1 MNKAIEMFP
10 DRSEPYF
17 HLGKYFN
24 DKSRCDLG
32 YKYFKLAQEQDFDSA
47 MSKYI
52 LFVERNCYGKHI
64 NDELSVSCYW
74 TDKGEEGIIEK
85 IIPLVM
91 SRNPFS
97 FVPIGNNLNFE
108 YKFLVSKINHYRKL
122 DIDVSYFHNRP
133 SIDLKPVM
141 VLLNGGRF
149 KGYNLILNK
158 SGSGSS
164 VPQWYDKREFNK
176 IIEYVIDET
185 TKFTTFYY
193 KIYHLMFDG
202 TLKNNV
208 LNHNRRLDDFV

>member
-1 MNKAIEMFP
+1 MEWMSIMPPYYFDIETTGL
-10 DRSEPYF
+10 DSENDHILTIQYQKIG
-17 HLGKYFN
+17 LASGKPEGPLTIL
-24 DKSRCDLG
+24 KSWKD
-32 YKYFKLAQEQDFDSA
+32 
-47 MSKYI
+47 
-52 LFVERNCYGKHI
+52 N
-64 NDELSVSCYW
+64 
-74 TDKGEEGIIEK
+74 KGEEGIIEK

-91 SRNPFS
+91 STNPFS

-108 YKFLVSKINHYRKL
+108 YKFLVNKINHYKKL
-122 DIDVSYFHNRP
+122 DVDISYFHNRP

-164 VPQWYDKREFNK
+164 VPQWYVKKEFDK

>member
-1 MNKAIEMFP
+1 MP
-10 DRSEPYF
+10 PYYF
-17 HLGKYFN
+17 DMETTGLDAENDHILTIQYQKIGLASGKPEGPLTIL
-24 DKSRCDLG
+24 KS
-32 YKYFKLAQEQDFDSA
+32 
-47 MSKYI
+47 
-52 LFVERNCYGKHI
+52 
-64 NDELSVSCYW
+64 W
-74 TDKGEEGIIEK
+74 TDNKGEEGIIEK

-91 SRNPFS
+91 SENPFS

-108 YKFLVSKINHYRKL
+108 YTFLVSKINHYKKL
-122 DIDVSYFHNRP
+122 DIDISYFHNRP

-164 VPQWYDKREFNK
+164 IPQWYTKKEFNN
-176 IIEYVIDET
+176 ITEYIIDET
-185 TKFTTFYY
+185 TKFTSFYY

-202 TLKNNV
+202 NLKNNV

>member
-1 MNKAIEMFP
+1 MEGTSIMP
-10 DRSEPYF
+10 PYYF
-17 HLGKYFN
+17 DMETTGLDAENDHILTIQYQKIGLASGKPEGPLTIL
-24 DKSRCDLG
+24 KS
-32 YKYFKLAQEQDFDSA
+32 
-47 MSKYI
+47 
-52 LFVERNCYGKHI
+52 
-64 NDELSVSCYW
+64 W
-74 TDKGEEGIIEK
+74 TDNKGEEGIIEK

-91 SRNPFS
+91 SENPFS

-108 YKFLVSKINHYRKL
+108 YTFLVSKINHYKKL
-122 DIDVSYFHNRP
+122 DIDISYFHNRP

-164 VPQWYDKREFNK
+164 IPQWYTKKEFNN
-176 IIEYVIDET
+176 ITEYIIDET
-185 TKFTTFYY
+185 TKFTSFYY

-202 TLKNNV
+202 NLKNNV

>member
-1 MNKAIEMFP
+1 MDGRKLKLPPYYFDIETTGLDP
-10 DRSEPYF
+10 ENDHILTIQYQKIGLAS
-17 HLGKYFN
+17 GKPEGPLTIL
-24 DKSRCDLG
+24 KSWKD
-32 YKYFKLAQEQDFDSA
+32 
-47 MSKYI
+47 
-52 LFVERNCYGKHI
+52 
-64 NDELSVSCYW
+64 
-74 TDKGEEGIIEK
+74 DKGEEGIIEK

-91 SRNPFS
+91 STNPFS

-108 YKFLVSKINHYRKL
+108 YKFLVSKINHYKKL
-122 DIDVSYFHNRP
+122 DVDVSYFHNRP

-158 SGSGSS
+158 SCSGSS
-164 VPQWYDKREFNK
+164 VPQWYVKREFDK

-208 LNHNRRLDDFV
+208 LNHNRRLDDYV